1 MVVSLLTADDLLT
14 WRIRLGLIQREA
26 AAELKTPISTYRHWE
41 QGENGIPPA
50 IEFACKHIESKLKR
64 KRKVT
69 P

>member
-1 MVVSLLTADDLLT
+1 MTADDLLT
-14 WRIRLGLIQREA
+14 WRIRLGLIQRDA

-41 QGENGIPPA
+41 CGEVSMPAA
-50 IEFACKHIESKLKR
+50 IELACKHIEGKLKR

>member
-1 MVVSLLTADDLLT
+1 MTADDLLT

-50 IEFACKHIESKLKR
+50 IEFACKHVESKLKR
-64 KRKVT
+64 KRKAA

>member
-1 MVVSLLTADDLLT
+1 LTADDLLT